1 MDDLRRH
8 DQRRLVRETLNP
20 PRLLLSAGVAL
31 AIWVVF
37 AQIGHAFAY
46 ALLGWIFVALGHV
59 GLSMQAADRK
69 KWNQPR
75 MASLWA
81 GCEDRMGRFEE
92 VLKRMRKDQLADLR
106 EMPRTIRE
114 VAQSLYVALRRAD
127 LIATEVEATERGMLG
142 RPPTWEA
149 DTRDAQSRELYRLAD
164 RNIAE
169 YRGHFAAIM
178 AGVQR
183 TEAQSAV
190 FMTTLDS
197 LRMKL
202 IGYRLVGRS
211 PEIGTGDFLTA
222 LAEARAQLQA
232 IDTALD
238 ELDLGHY
245 PKTIEVVPPAVPHE
259 SLPSGPPPIPDEI
272 QRRLDR

>member
-8 DQRRLVRETLNP
+8 DAQRLVREIVSP
-20 PRLLLSAGVAL
+20 GRLFVSLAAAL
-31 AIWVVF
+31 AVFVMFAGMQNNLGRCVFGWVF
-37 AQIGHAFAY
+37 I
-46 ALLGWIFVALGHV
+46 LLGHFGMA
-59 GLSMQAADRK
+59 MQAADRK
-69 KWNQPR
+69 KWTNSR
-75 MASLWA
+75 MAALWS
-81 GCEDRMGRFEE
+81 GCQDRMTRFED
-92 VLKRMRKDQLADLR
+92 VLKRMRKDQVADLQ
-106 EMPRTIRE
+106 EMPKTIRQ
-114 VAQSLYVALRRAD
+114 VSQSLYAALRRAD
-127 LIATEVEATERGMLG
+127 IIATEVEATERGMLG
-142 RPPTWEA
+142 QPPSWDA
-149 DTRDAQSRELYRLAD
+149 QSRDAQSRELYRLAD

-169 YRGHFAAIM
+169 YRGHFAAVM

-211 PEIGTGDFLTA
+211 PELATQEFLDSI
-222 LAEARAQLQA
+222 AEARAQLQA

-245 PKTIEVVPPAVPHE
+245 PKTISIV
-259 SLPSGPPPIPDEI
+259 PPPIPDDI
-272 QRRLDR
+272 MQRVSVGKPPEDPV

>member
-1 MDDLRRH
+1 MDDLRAH
-8 DQRRLVRETLNP
+8 DQRRLVREALSP
-20 PRLLLSAGVAL
+20 PRLIVSVGVAL

-37 AQIGHAFAY
+37 VNSIQNGTA
-46 ALLGWIFVALGHV
+46 ALVAWAILLAVHIV
-59 GLSMQAADRK
+59 VASQAAERK
-69 KWNQPR
+69 KWSHPR

-81 GCEDRMGRFEE
+81 GCEDRMARFEE
-92 VLKRMRKDQLADLR
+92 VLKRMRRDQLADLR

-114 VAQSLYVALRRAD
+114 TSNALYLALRRAD
-127 LIATEVEATERGMLG
+127 IVATEVEATERGMLG
-142 RPPTWEA
+142 RPPTWESTSQ
-149 DTRDAQSRELYRLAD
+149 DPQSRELYRLAD

-169 YRGHFAAIM
+169 YRGHFAAVM

-183 TEAQSAV
+183 AEAQSAV

-197 LRMKL
+197 LRMRL
-202 IGYRLVGRS
+202 IGLRLAGRS
-211 PEIGTGDFLTA
+211 PEIASGDFLTA

-245 PKTIEVVPPAVPHE
+245 PKTISVVPE
-259 SLPSGPPPIPDEI
+259 GPPPIPDDVQ
-272 QRRLDR
+272 QRLNG

>member
-8 DQRRLVRETLNP
+8 DLRRLAREAVGPGPLMTTVGL
-20 PRLLLSAGVAL
+20 GIV
-31 AIWVVF
+31 VYMVF
-37 AQIGHAFAY
+37 AQSQGEWGRAFVGWFF
-46 ALLGWIFVALGHV
+46 LLLAHYVT
-59 GLSMQAADRK
+59 AARSAERK
-69 KWNQPR
+69 KWTNPR
-75 MASLWA
+75 MKALWA
-81 GCEDRMGRFEE
+81 GCQDRMTRFEE
-92 VLKRMRKDQLADLR
+92 VLRRARKDQLADLS

-114 VAQSLYVALRRAD
+114 VSASLYVALRRAD
-127 LIATEVEATERGMLG
+127 IVATEVSATESGLG
-142 RPPTWEA
+142 GPMAWDA
-149 DTRDAQSRELYRLAD
+149 AARDPQSAELFRLAD

-169 YRGHFAAIM
+169 YRGHFAAVM
-178 AGVQR
+178 AGVSR

-211 PEIGTGDFLTA
+211 PEMESKDFLSA

-245 PKTIEVVPPAVPHE
+245 PKTIAVVPPPVP
-259 SLPSGPPPIPDEI
+259 DDVQ
-272 QRRLDR
+272 QRLNG

>member
-1 MDDLRRH
+1 MEDLRAH
-8 DQRRLVRETLNP
+8 DRQRLVREMLSP
-20 PRLLLSAGVAL
+20 GRLAVSFGILI

-37 AQIGHAFAY
+37 VQAQDKPPYAFA
-46 ALLGWIFVALGHV
+46 AAVFLLLGHYGVA
-59 GLSMQAADRK
+59 MQAAERK
-69 KWNQPR
+69 KWSHVR

-81 GCEDRMGRFEE
+81 GCEDRMARFEE
-92 VLKRMRKDQLADLR
+92 VLRRMRRDQLADMT
-106 EMPRTIRE
+106 EMPNTIRQ
-114 VAQSLYVALRRAD
+114 VSASIYTALRRAD
-127 LIATEVEATERGMLG
+127 IVATEVEATEKGMVG
-142 RPPTWEA
+142 RPPVW
-149 DTRDAQSRELYRLAD
+149 DAATHDPQSRELYGLAD

-169 YRGHFAAIM
+169 YRGHFAAVM

-211 PEIGTGDFLTA
+211 PEVGTHDFLEA
-222 LAEARAQLQA
+222 LAEARTQLQA

-245 PKTIEVVPPAVPHE
+245 PKTISVVPTT
-259 SLPSGPPPIPDEI
+259 PPPLPEDVQ
-272 QRRLDR
+272 QRLNG

>member
-8 DQRRLVRETLNP
+8 DQRRVAREALAP
-20 PRLLLSAGVAL
+20 MRLLVSAGIAA

-37 AQIGHAFAY
+37 AQAQGEWGR
-46 ALLGWIFVALGHV
+46 ALVAWGILALGHV
-59 GLSMQAADRK
+59 GVAMQAAERK
-69 KWNQPR
+69 KWAHPR

-81 GCEDRMGRFEE
+81 GCEDRMQRFEE
-92 VLKRMRKDQLADLR
+92 VLKRMRKDQLADLH
-106 EMPRTIRE
+106 EMPRTIRG
-114 VAQSLYVALRRAD
+114 VSQSLYFALRRAD
-127 LIATEVEATERGMLG
+127 IVATEVEATERGMIG

-169 YRGHFAAIM
+169 YRGHFAAVM

-211 PEIGTGDFLTA
+211 PEIASDDFLTA
-222 LAEARAQLQA
+222 LAEARVQLQA

-245 PKTIEVVPPAVPHE
+245 PKTVSVVPN
-259 SLPSGPPPIPDEI
+259 GPPPIPDDVQ
-272 QRRLDR
+272 QRLNG

>member
-8 DQRRLVRETLNP
+8 DRQRLVREAVSP
-20 PRLLLSAGVAL
+20 GRLVVSLGIAL

-37 AQIGHAFAY
+37 VQAQHESAR
-46 ALLGWIFVALGHV
+46 ALMGWVFLALGHLGV
-59 GLSMQAADRK
+59 AMQAAERK
-69 KWNQPR
+69 KWSHPR

-81 GCEDRMGRFEE
+81 GCEDRMARFEE
-92 VLKRMRKDQLADLR
+92 VLKRMRRDKLDDLS
-106 EMPRTIRE
+106 EMPRTIRK
-114 VAQSLYVALRRAD
+114 VSQSLYEALRRAD
-127 LIATEVEATERGMLG
+127 IVATEVEATERGMVG
-142 RPPTWEA
+142 RPPVWNATTH
-149 DTRDAQSRELYRLAD
+149 DPQSRELYGLAD

-169 YRGHFAAIM
+169 YRGHFAAVM

-183 TEAQSAV
+183 AEAQSAV

-211 PEIGTGDFLTA
+211 PEIGTEDFLSA
-222 LAEARAQLQA
+222 LAEARTQLQA

-245 PKTIEVVPPAVPHE
+245 PKTISVPTNTT
-259 SLPSGPPPIPDEI
+259 PPPIPDDVQ
-272 QRRLDR
+272 QRLNG

>member
-1 MDDLRRH
+1 MDDLRAH
-8 DQRRLVRETLNP
+8 DRQRLVREALSP
-20 PRLLLSAGVAL
+20 GRLAVSLGIAL

-37 AQIGHAFAY
+37 AQTQHEVGRALAAWAFLVLGHA
-46 ALLGWIFVALGHV
+46 GVA
-59 GLSMQAADRK
+59 MQAAERN
-69 KWNQPR
+69 KWAHPR

-81 GCEDRMGRFEE
+81 GCEDRMARFEE
-92 VLKRMRKDQLADLR
+92 VLKRMRKDQLNDLV
-106 EMPRTIRE
+106 EMPRTIRK
-114 VAQSLYVALRRAD
+114 VSQALYAALRRAD
-127 LIATEVEATERGMLG
+127 IVATEVEATERGMIG
-142 RPPTWEA
+142 RPPVW
-149 DTRDAQSRELYRLAD
+149 DAGTHDPQSRELYGLAD

-169 YRGHFAAIM
+169 YRGHFAAVM

-211 PEIGTGDFLTA
+211 PEIGTHDFLEA
-222 LAEARAQLQA
+222 LAEARTQLQA

-245 PKTIEVVPPAVPHE
+245 PKTVAV
-259 SLPSGPPPIPDEI
+259 PSGPPPIPDDVQ
-272 QRRLDR
+272 QRLNG

>member
-8 DQRRLVRETLNP
+8 DQGRLVREALDP
-20 PRLLLSAGVAL
+20 LRLLVSGAVAL

-37 AQIGHAFAY
+37 VQAQHAVVH
-46 ALLGWIFVALGHV
+46 ALLAWAVLILAHLGF
-59 GLSMQAADRK
+59 SARSADRK
-69 KWNQPR
+69 KWAHPR

-81 GCEDRMGRFEE
+81 GCEDRMARFEE
-92 VLKRMRKDQLADLR
+92 VLRRMRRDQLADLH
-106 EMPRTIRE
+106 EMPQTIRG
-114 VAQSLYVALRRAD
+114 VSASLYLALRRAD
-127 LIATEVEATERGMLG
+127 LVASEVEATERGMLG

-169 YRGHFAAIM
+169 YRGHFAAVM

-211 PEIGTGDFLTA
+211 PEIGTDDFLTA
-222 LAEARAQLQA
+222 IAEARTQLQA

-245 PKTIEVVPPAVPHE
+245 PTTISVVPPP
-259 SLPSGPPPIPDEI
+259 LPEDV
-272 QRRLDR
+272 QRRLNG